1 MGRVRSSAVEL
12 ADLHMAFGD
21 RTVLDGV
28 DLVVEPGEC
37 MVLLG
42 PSGCGKTTLLRL
54 VAGLDRP
61 TAGTVSIEGA
71 VTSGPGVFVQPEHRN
86 VGLVFQDGALFPH
99 VDVTRNVGFGL
110 DRSQRRGGPRVDQM
124 LDLVGLGG
132 LGDRGPDQ
140 LSGGQRQRVALAR
153 ALAPEP
159 AVMLL
164 DEPFS
169 NLDAVLRE
177 RLRAEV
183 RDLLVAAGVTTIF
196 VTHDRAEAFAVG
208 DRVAIMRDGRIVQ
221 TGAPRELYDRPVDRW
236 VAEFVG
242 DVVEVVVDGDVRL
255 LRPEQLELG
264 APGTGFADGLVERV
278 RLEGPTTLVEV
289 RSDDRLVTVRVIGGT
304 EMLAGDAVALRVRA
318 ASVPPLIG
326 DVR

>member
-153 ALAPEP
+153 ALAPER

-169 NLDAVLRE
+169 NL
-177 RLRAEV
+177 
-183 RDLLVAAGVTTIF
+183 
-196 VTHDRAEAFAVG
+196 
-208 DRVAIMRDGRIVQ
+208 
-221 TGAPRELYDRPVDRW
+221 
-236 VAEFVG
+236 
-242 DVVEVVVDGDVRL
+242 
-255 LRPEQLELG
+255 
-264 APGTGFADGLVERV
+264 
-278 RLEGPTTLVEV
+278 
-289 RSDDRLVTVRVIGGT
+289 
-304 EMLAGDAVALRVRA
+304 
-318 ASVPPLIG
+318 
-326 DVR
+326 

>member
-1 MGRVRSSAVEL
+1 
-12 ADLHMAFGD
+12 
-21 RTVLDGV
+21 
-28 DLVVEPGEC
+28 
-37 MVLLG
+37 
-42 PSGCGKTTLLRL
+42 
-54 VAGLDRP
+54 
-61 TAGTVSIEGA
+61 
-71 VTSGPGVFVQPEHRN
+71 
-86 VGLVFQDGALFPH
+86 
-99 VDVTRNVGFGL
+99 
-110 DRSQRRGGPRVDQM
+110 
-124 LDLVGLGG
+124 
-132 LGDRGPDQ
+132 
-140 LSGGQRQRVALAR
+140 
-153 ALAPEP
+153 
-159 AVMLL
+159 
-164 DEPFS
+164 
-169 NLDAVLRE
+169 
-177 RLRAEV
+177 
-183 RDLLVAAGVTTIF
+183 
-196 VTHDRAEAFAVG
+196 
-208 DRVAIMRDGRIVQ
+208 MRDGRIVQ